1 MEELTL
7 SERFLMNFLK
17 VSRITLNTYIN
28 NYQLAHI
35 IKLKRGEDTYYTNVT
50 DDDLCLLKQLINDR
64 RKKSNRSTAGG
75 SYGRV

>member
-7 SERFLMNFLK
+7 SERYLQNLLG

-35 IKLKRGEDTYYTNVT
+35 IKLKRNGDTYYANVI
-50 DDDLCLLKQLINDR
+50 DSDLRLLRQMINDR
-64 RKKSNRSTAGG
+64 RKKSKRSTARG
-75 SYGRV
+75 SHGRV

>member
-7 SERFLMNFLK
+7 SERYLMNFLS

-35 IKLKRGEDTYYTNVT
+35 TKLKRNGEMHYANVT
-50 DDDLCLLKQLINDR
+50 DSDLRLLKQMINAR
-64 RKKSNRSTAGG
+64 RKKSKRSTARG
-75 SYGRV
+75 SHGRA